1 MTILSVYSSLSRER
15 PQRLIGWKQVRRVHS
30 PSLTEGGS
38 APPLQAFLLLSTVF
52 ALEWRGTKPEWPPVF
67 RTGLKPAGVGGGGV
81 EKVSMWNAAALMKS
95 SYGPILL
102 FLPVRDLCCPPSCS
116 YVHACHSEDVALRK
130 KKNLC
135 LFGVSRHG

>member
-67 RTGLKPAGVGGGGV
+67 RTGLKPAGVGWGGREGLHV
-81 EKVSMWNAAALMKS
+81 ERS
-95 SYGPILL
+95 SANEEQLRSYSFIPSRQGPLL
-102 FLPVRDLCCPPSCS
+102 SSVLLVCARLSF
-116 YVHACHSEDVALRK
+116 
-130 KKNLC
+130 
-135 LFGVSRHG
+135 